1 MMRRAGSECL
11 EGTTEELVARARLH
25 DAEAF
30 TELIRRYEG
39 MALSVAYARTRNA
52 SDAGDIVQEAFMRAW
67 QRLESL
73 DDASRFGH
81 WLSRMIRNLAIDQ
94 SRRNRPGSLDETYD
108 PAADHAG
115 PAPMEV
121 AEQKRQIDGALKGL
135 DELSREC
142 VILRYYENLS
152 SKEIA
157 ETLDITPAAVDMR
170 LSRAR
175 TQLKERLR
183 TLVEES

>member
-1 MMRRAGSECL
+1 MQRAGSECLL

-25 DAEAF
+25 DADAF
-30 TELIRRYEG
+30 AELIRRYEG

-52 SDAGDIVQEAFMRAW
+52 SDAGDIVQEAFLRAW
-67 QRLESL
+67 QRLDSL
-73 DDASRFGH
+73 DDPSRFGH

-94 SRRNRPGSLDETYD
+94 ARRNRPGSLDDSYD
-108 PAADHAG
+108 PAADDLG
-115 PAPMEV
+115 PAPMEI
-121 AEQKRQIDGALKGL
+121 AEQKRQIDRALQGL

-142 VILRYYENLS
+142 VILRYYENMS

-157 ETLDITPAAVDMR
+157 EALDITPAAVDMR

-175 TQLKERLR
+175 TQLKQRLK
-183 TLVEES
+183 TLVEET